1 MEGHFVEINNKKEL
15 HAPIDHRD
23 TTLVNFS
30 KNEFAKSIFTTL
42 EKQQKKAVPIKKFVI
57 LVTIGTISEYHA
69 LQILWKSSFYE
80 KCFFFQLP
88 IQHDE
93 QYTVV
98 Q

>member
-1 MEGHFVEINNKKEL
+1 MNSLNQFYNNYKKGHPNKKF
-15 HAPIDHRD
+15 D
-23 TTLVNFS
+23 
-30 KNEFAKSIFTTL
+30 
-42 EKQQKKAVPIKKFVI
+42 I
-57 LVTIGTISEYHA
+57 LVTIVTIISDYHA